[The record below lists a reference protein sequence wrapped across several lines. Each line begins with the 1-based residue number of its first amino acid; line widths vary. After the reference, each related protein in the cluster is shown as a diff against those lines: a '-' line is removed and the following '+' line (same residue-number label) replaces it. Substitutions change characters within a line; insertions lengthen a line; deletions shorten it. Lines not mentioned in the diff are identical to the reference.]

1 MKAIGIGILIL
12 GILVAAVPQFTDC
25 KAVGRPPLQ
34 LANGGTTEMKC
45 YWTARAE
52 LALGIPMALTGLL
65 MVFSRRKETQRN
77 LAIVGAGLG
86 AAAIAVPAVL
96 IGVCASSMMIC
107 NSVMRPA
114 LILMGTVAIGLAA
127 VSLVAERGK
136 GEPVGA
142 A

>member
-1 MKAIGIGILIL
+1 MKAIGIGVLIL
-12 GILVAAVPQFTDC
+12 GILVAAGPQFTDC

-34 LANGGTTEMKC
+34 LANGGTTEMRC
-45 YWTARAE
+45 YWSAQAE
-52 LALGIPMALTGLL
+52 LALGVPMALTGLL
-65 MVFSRRKETQRN
+65 MVFSRRKEARRN

-86 AAAIAVPAVL
+86 AAAIAVPTVL
-96 IGVCASSMMIC
+96 IGVCASNMMVC